1 MKRNDRTSGA
11 LEPVNETGL
20 GNDGRE
26 MLPQRTHTG
35 SKWIGA
41 CVVISLTIMVVN
53 APNAQANSP
62 RNPWYFS
69 AEEIG
74 AAYQYQENYGVRI
87 RNPLPAKSCM
97 YGKADF
103 VGTYRQ
109 AKVHFPCQFIN
120 KVTRHLKEMLALG
133 AARYLF
139 PLDADH
145 AHLAVPAETWAKKY
159 SKLDS
164 SQVMAALLREPALVA
179 LYHTAEHLD
188 PLAAKS
194 SESEDTVGAWKEKRN
209 VLGFFDGRRVQV
221 LAPHPEGFGVG
232 VPDGYFSYGSFNFLA
247 NHRAELMLF
256 HADKAIPFD
265 LSLESGEEVESNAV
279 GRSLIRTVP
288 RSPKGW

>member
-1 MKRNDRTSGA
+1 MNYKDCTSRTLKR
-11 LEPVNETGL
+11 LNEIRL
-20 GNDGRE
+20 GKRGRRI
-26 MLPQRTHTG
+26 LPRIHNG

-41 CVVISLTIMVVN
+41 CLATSLTAMVVH
-53 APNAQANSP
+53 APNVQANSL

-74 AAYQYQENYGVRI
+74 AAYHYQENYGARI
-87 RNPLPAKSCM
+87 RNPLPAQSCM
-97 YGKADF
+97 FGKSDF

-109 AKVHFPCQFIN
+109 AKIQFPCQFIN
-120 KVTRHLKEMLALG
+120 EVTRHLKEMLALG

-145 AHLAVPAETWAKKY
+145 AHLAVPAEIWAKKY

-164 SQVMAALLREPALVA
+164 SQVTAALLREPSLVA

-188 PLAAKS
+188 PVETNS
-194 SESEDTVGAWKEKRN
+194 GESEGSVRAWKKKRN
-209 VLGFFDGRRVQV
+209 VLGFFDGRPVQV
-221 LAPHPEGFGVG
+221 LTPHPEGFGVG
-232 VPDGYFSYGSFNFLA
+232 APDGYFTYGSFNFLA

-265 LSLESGEEVESNAV
+265 LSLESGEEAEANAL

-288 RSPKGW
+288 R

>member
-1 MKRNDRTSGA
+1 MNRKDCTSTARKRVD
-11 LEPVNETGL
+11 ETGL
-20 GNDGRE
+20 DDEGRE
-26 MLPQRTHTG
+26 VLPRRTHNG

-41 CVVISLTIMVVN
+41 CLLTSLTIMVAN
-53 APNAQANSP
+53 APNAQADAL

-87 RNPLPAKSCM
+87 RNPLPAQACM
-97 YGKADF
+97 CGKADF

-109 AKVHFPCQFIN
+109 AKVYLPCQFIN

-145 AHLAVPAETWAKKY
+145 AHLGVPAEIWARKY
-159 SKLDS
+159 SKLDP
-164 SQVMAALLREPALVA
+164 SQVVAALLREPALVA

-188 PLAAKS
+188 PVEANS
-194 SESEDTVGAWKEKRN
+194 GESEDSVRAWKEKRN
-209 VLGFFDGRRVQV
+209 VLGFFDGRPVQV

-232 VPDGYFSYGSFNFLA
+232 MPDGYFTYGGFNFLA

-265 LSLESGEEVESNAV
+265 LSLESGEEVESNAF
-279 GRSLIRTVP
+279 GRSLIRAVP
-288 RSPKGW
+288 R